1 MSSINFLGAASG
13 LPLDQLVGTFVDVE
27 RKTKMARIEKTK
39 SSLNASLSG
48 VGQLRSALSGFL
60 DAAKKLSGES
70 LKAREIKLTQPEE
83 GKTFIQATAKNTASA
98 ASFDIKVNQ
107 LAKGSRMETA
117 DALFAS
123 SDAVVS
129 TTDGELTFEAGD
141 KSFTVA
147 VTAGMTLNQLR
158 LAINDSA
165 DNFGVNAN
173 ILNAGGAVGTKLV
186 LNSNVTGTGNDLV
199 VSNNNAELDNVSSVA
214 TDITPGATAGLN
226 LAAAAQNA
234 EIELDGI
241 AVFSSTNTFE
251 DAVQD
256 ISLTVLDVT
265 PVGKN
270 ARLQVATDKKAAE
283 ENIQNFIKGYNT
295 LVDQISSLTRNRI
308 MGADG
313 SVTLDSGALA
323 GDSMPRN
330 ILNQVR
336 SILGSTVDGSS
347 DQLNSLFSLGITLNK
362 SGKLEISTSTEFN
375 SETGKMR
382 FDKALNENY
391 DDLAKLF
398 GGENGLV
405 KQLDNLITEY
415 TKSGGLIANRQ
426 ENIQSRLRENTKASE
441 AASRYIANYEES
453 LRKRYAALD
462 TLLGQ
467 MQRQQANVT
476 AALSSLPG
484 FTVNKSS

>member
-13 LPLDQLVGTFVDVE
+13 LPLDQLVSTFVDVE

-39 SSLNASLSG
+39 STLNASLSG

-70 LKAREIKLTQPEE
+70 LKARVVTLTQPEE

-98 ASFDIKVNQ
+98 ATFDIKVNQ
-107 LAKGSRMETA
+107 LAKGSRLESADGEFA
-117 DALFAS
+117 DAN
-123 SDAVVS
+123 AVVS
-129 TTDGELTFEAGD
+129 NTAGEMTFEAGD

-147 VTAGMTLNQLR
+147 VTAGMTLNELR
-158 LAINDSA
+158 LKINDSA

-173 ILNAGGAVGTKLV
+173 ILNVGGAIGTKLV
-186 LNSNVTGTGNDLV
+186 LTSNITGAGNDLV
-199 VSNNNAELDNVSSVA
+199 VSNNNAELDTLSTVPTGA
-214 TDITPGATAGLN
+214 TPGLS
-226 LAAAAQNA
+226 LAAVAQDA
-234 EIELDGI
+234 VIELDGI
-241 AVFSSTNTFE
+241 AISSRTNTFE
-251 DAVQD
+251 NAVQD
-256 ISLTVLDVT
+256 ISITVLNET
-265 PVGKN
+265 PTGKN
-270 ARLQVATDKKAAE
+270 AQLQVATDKKAAE
-283 ENIQNFIKGYNT
+283 DNIQNFIKSYNA
-295 LVDQISSLTRNRI
+295 LVDQVGSLTRNRI

-313 SVTLDSGALA
+313 TVTLESGALS
-323 GDSMPRN
+323 GDSLPRN
-330 ILNQVR
+330 ILNQIR
-336 SILGSTVDGSS
+336 SIFGGAVDGAPE
-347 DQLNSLFSLGITLNK
+347 QLNSLYSMGITLNK

-391 DDLAKLF
+391 DDISKLF

-405 KQLDNLITEY
+405 KQLDSLVTEY

-426 ENIQSRLRENTKASE
+426 ENLQSRLRENTKASD
-441 AASRYIANYEES
+441 AASRYIVSFEDS

-476 AALSSLPG
+476 AALASLPG
-484 FTVNKSS
+484 FVVKKST

>member
-13 LPLDQLVGTFVDVE
+13 LPLDQLVSTFVDVE

-39 SSLNASLSG
+39 STLNASLSG

-70 LKAREIKLTQPEE
+70 LKARTISITQPEE

-98 ASFDIKVNQ
+98 ASFDVKVNQ
-107 LAKGSRMETA
+107 LAKGSRIESA
-117 DALFAS
+117 DNLFS
-123 SDAVVS
+123 SADAVVS

-158 LAINDSA
+158 LRINESGE
-165 DNFGVNAN
+165 NFGVNAN
-173 ILNAGGAVGTKLV
+173 ILNAGGTTGTKLV
-186 LNSNVTGTGNDLV
+186 LTSNVTGQGNDLV
-199 VSNNNAELDNVSSVA
+199 IRNNNTELDNVSTEPTGA
-214 TDITPGATAGLN
+214 TPGLA
-226 LAAAAQNA
+226 LAAAAQDA
-234 EIELDGI
+234 IIELDGI
-241 AVFSSTNTFE
+241 AISSATNTFE

-256 ISLTVLDVT
+256 ISITVVNET
-265 PVGKN
+265 PSGKN

-283 ENIQNFIKGYNT
+283 DNIQAFIRSYNA
-295 LVDQISSLTRNRI
+295 LVDQIGTLTRNRI

-323 GDSMPRN
+323 GDSLPRN

-336 SILGSTVDGSS
+336 GILGAEVVGAP
-347 DQLNSLFSLGITLNK
+347 DQLNSLFALGITLNK
-362 SGKLEISTSTEFN
+362 SGKLEISTSTEFS

-382 FDKALNENY
+382 FDKALTENY

-398 GGENGLV
+398 GGDNGLV
-405 KQLDNLITEY
+405 KQLDSLITEY

-426 ENIQSRLRENTKASE
+426 ENLQLRLRENTKASE
-441 AASRYIANYEES
+441 AASRYIASYEDS

-462 TLLGQ
+462 SLLGQ
-467 MQRQQANVT
+467 MQRQQASVT
-476 AALSSLPG
+476 AALSSLPSLN
-484 FTVNKSS
+484 TKKSS